1 MDLEE
6 VKDLLECPV
15 CFDTINSVP
24 IYQCRN
30 GHVVC
35 KNCHPKLETCPICR
49 QLHDGPRNLKLEE
62 MVERLQLSLSEGTK
76 KLVSES
82 IQIDPIVPETPN
94 LQLDTNQETRRATVQ
109 LNIVEDDENVTSE
122 PCCAD
127 CFYLLKTIFF
137 GLIIALVSC
146 SIFAGYLFLIYY
158 LISLNTTASDIFG
171 GILAFPLLVAC
182 ICAKESEGN

>member
-1 MDLEE
+1 MSDLELN
-6 VKDLLECPV
+6 KK
-15 CFDTINSVP
+15 SA
-24 IYQCRN
+24 
-30 GHVVC
+30 
-35 KNCHPKLETCPICR
+35 
-49 QLHDGPRNLKLEE
+49 
-62 MVERLQLSLSEGTK
+62 SEI
-76 KLVSES
+76 
-82 IQIDPIVPETPN
+82 IQIDPIVRKTPKVHG
-94 LQLDTNQETRRATVQ
+94 DTNQETRQATVQ